1 MGLEKKKEEKSGLKE
16 ETCEKQQKTRIKNSS
31 NYSP

>member
-1 MGLEKKKEEKSGLKE
+1 MGLEKKEEEKSGLKE
-16 ETCEKQQKTRIKNSS
+16 ETWEKQQKTRIKYSS